1 MYTPP
6 PTKRPGHP
14 RRALSSEQ
22 RAAIV
27 EALKAGGSVTT
38 VAARFGLDRATV
50 RRFRDGAG
58 ASAPASSAA
67 SVVVTARLSAP
78 EARAFNARM
87 AGLGLG
93 SRSEGLRAAVRA
105 ATGLL
110 EFSGD
115 EHDRLDALTRAMNRI
130 GVNINQLARLANSG
144 RLPVGDRQLEV
155 LSDLRRELAQ
165 LRAFMADLAAER
177 RRKGLRLFERF
188 VREEARNG

>member
-22 RAAIV
+22 RAAIF
-27 EALKAGGSVTT
+27 EALKAGGSVTS
-38 VAARFGLDRATV
+38 VAAWFGIDRATV
-50 RRFRDGAG
+50 RRIRDGAG
-58 ASAPASSAA
+58 GADRLSPTA
-67 SVVVTARLSAP
+67 SVVVTARLSVP
-78 EARAFNARM
+78 EARAFHAHVS
-87 AGLGLG
+87 GLGLG

-110 EFSGD
+110 EFSGE
-115 EHDRLDALTRAMNRI
+115 EHDRLDALTRALNRI

-144 RLPVGDRQLEV
+144 RLPVGDLQLEV
-155 LSDLRRELAQ
+155 LSDLRRDVAQ

-188 VREEARNG
+188 VQEEARNG

>member
-27 EALKAGGSVTT
+27 EALKAGASVTS

-58 ASAPASSAA
+58 GADRLSPTA
-67 SVVVTARLSAP
+67 SVVATARLSAS
-78 EARAFNARM
+78 EAQAFDARI

-110 EFSGD
+110 EFSGE
-115 EHDRLDALTRAMNRI
+115 EHERLDALTRALNRI

-144 RLPVGDRQLEV
+144 RLPLGDRQFDV
-155 LSDLRRELAQ
+155 LSDLRLDLAQ

-177 RRKGLRLFERF
+177 RRKGLRRFERF
-188 VREEARNG
+188 VQEEARNG

>member
-27 EALKAGGSVTT
+27 EALKAGGSVTS

-50 RRFRDGAG
+50 RRFRDGTG
-58 ASAPASSAA
+58 SSAPASSAA
-67 SVVVTARLSAP
+67 SVVVTVRLSVP
-78 EARAFNARM
+78 EARAFDAHVS
-87 AGLGLG
+87 GLGLG

-110 EFSGD
+110 EFSGE
-115 EHDRLDALTRAMNRI
+115 EHDRLDALTRALNRI
-130 GVNINQLARLANSG
+130 GVNINQLVRLANSG
-144 RLPVGDRQLEV
+144 RLPIGDRQLNV
-155 LSDLRRELAQ
+155 LSDLRSDLAQ

>member
-27 EALKAGGSVTT
+27 EALKAGGSVTS

-50 RRFRDGAG
+50 RRFRDGTG
-58 ASAPASSAA
+58 SSAPASSAA
-67 SVVVTARLSAP
+67 SVVVTVRLSVP
-78 EARAFNARM
+78 EARVFDAQVS
-87 AGLGLG
+87 GLGLG

-144 RLPVGDRQLEV
+144 QLPVGDRQLEV
-155 LSDLRRELAQ
+155 LSDLRRDLAQ
-165 LRAFMADLAAER
+165 LRAFMVDLAAER